1 MEPRDGDLLEKV
13 DHLGREELL
22 ALLDGLR
29 TENEALRSHL
39 QHVVS
44 TAASNEKIWRH
55 FIEIERILFRT
66 IHLDQL
72 VEELLIEIKDRFQLD
87 VIILFISHPEI
98 IERFF
103 PTISPDSEPVAE
115 GAWILPLPAEAA
127 ESLIREEE
135 KPALLTPETL
145 ERLGDLLPED
155 VEGLRSGVLI
165 PLCFRQMLFGRLL
178 LGSSNAERY
187 RCGDGTDLLEQ
198 LGAKIAL
205 CLDNCLVYEGV
216 KDLAVQDQWTG
227 LLSYFQIHA
236 ILEREFR
243 KARRLERPLSLVL
256 MELDFYQEAKDQPDI
271 GTAVLQHVAEL
282 LRGIFT
288 EDDAFL
294 GRCASDEFVM
304 VLPDT
309 ALEEA
314 GKVAAHLHQLIRR
327 SPCRYEN
334 AAILIQPTMAAV
346 ELNDAMKRPQDALDA
361 AYLKLCRLRTT
372 RSQSVA

>member
-165 PLCFRQMLFGRLL
+165 PLCFHQMLFGRLL

>member
-87 VIILFISHPEI
+87 AIILFISHPEI

-165 PLCFRQMLFGRLL
+165 PLCFHQMLFGRLL

>member
-87 VIILFISHPEI
+87 AIILFISHPES

-165 PLCFRQMLFGRLL
+165 PLCFHQMLFGRLL

>member
-87 VIILFISHPEI
+87 AIILFISHPEI

-165 PLCFRQMLFGRLL
+165 PLCFHQMLFGRLL

-361 AYLKLCRLRTT
+361 AYLKLCRLRTA